1 MKKTVYIYKEASA
14 EINLSDYH
22 YDAAAL
28 KRDHD
33 RITNALYETDY
44 DTVKEF
50 DSREAAEKWL
60 KDHCPTV
67 TFSGRMGTAVPFI
80 LVNGAY
86 IDEVELDTELE
97 DEITPDETL
106 IGTIDFSVFPPIT
119 VINEENHEVDYAA
132 AVNDMD
138 DEIREELHARGYND
152 PQKFFDDYCAAH
164 EEKYG
169 EEFVWNIG
177 FGA

>member
-1 MKKTVYIYKEASA
+1 MKKTVYFYREASA

-33 RITNALYETDY
+33 RITDALFENDY
-44 DTVKEF
+44 DLEKEF

-86 IDEVELDTELE
+86 IDEWSNDPDNGIE
-97 DEITPDETL
+97 DCEFFD
-106 IGTIDFSVFPPIT
+106 GTVAFSAFPPIT
-119 VINEENHEVDYAA
+119 VINEENHEVDYEA
-132 AVNDMD
+132 AVKDMD
-138 DEIREELHARGYND
+138 DEIREDLHRRGYDD

-164 EEKYG
+164 EEKYD

>member
-1 MKKTVYIYKEASA
+1 MKKTVYIYREASA
-14 EINLSDYH
+14 EIKLADYRH
-22 YDAAAL
+22 DIAAL

-33 RITNALYETDY
+33 RITDALYESDY
-44 DTVKEF
+44 DLEKEF

-86 IDEVELDTELE
+86 IDEVELETGAE
-97 DEITPDETL
+97 DDAFTDETL
-106 IGTIDFSVFPPIT
+106 IGTVAFSDFPPISVT
-119 VINEENHEVDYAA
+119 NQENHEIDYDA

-138 DEIREELHARGYND
+138 DEIREKLHARGYDD
-152 PQKFFDDYCAAH
+152 PQEFFDDYCVAH

-169 EEFVWNIG
+169 QEFIWNVG
-177 FGA
+177 FGG